1 MYFKKV
7 LASIAVKVTLL
18 VRQQGQLKSM
28 VEHSFGLGPVY
39 ANTAFAYINN

>member
-1 MYFKKV
+1 MYFKEV

-18 VRQQGQLKSM
+18 VRQFM
-28 VEHSFGLGPVY
+28 VEHSFDLGPVY